1 MLNALNVSAIRS
13 CWNGREDASQRDEP
27 KPCRARLEEATA
39 YPSGIHSG
47 IGTRPARAGKLRQM
61 GVAMSLSA
69 GQRRIF
75 WITWIAYAGFYLC
88 RKNLSVVLPL
98 LNHVS
103 GLDAL
108 QLANIVFGYSVF
120 YAIGQ
125 FGCGPLSDRIG
136 AKRVVGAGLLLAVAS
151 NLLMGVHASLMWL
164 LIFGCLNG
172 AAQSTGWSGLVKTMA
187 IWFSGSNRGIVM
199 GWWSTNYVL
208 GGFLATAFAT
218 WAVVQPWLLPQLG
231 WRRGFWFPA
240 LLLLAVTVLFLSG
253 AKEAPESVDL
263 PAGMGTG
270 PVRLETVRS
279 NWSALAGLLRKPSLW
294 MVSISYFFLE
304 LCRYALM
311 FWLPLYM
318 VNRLRYSLQASGYL
332 SSLYELIGIAGAVLA
347 GYASDRFSQ
356 SRRAPVS
363 AIMLCGFGVILLCE
377 PALTHFG
384 LLGTAVAISMAGVFS
399 FGPDTLLS
407 GAGAQDIGE
416 PKAAATASGLVDGI
430 GHLGAIF
437 SPYVVVYVSER
448 YGWDRLFFVLA
459 GAAFLS
465 AVSLMPI
472 WGLRPDIAV
481 EPRLDETK
489 LPRAAYAAT
498 E

>member
-1 MLNALNVSAIRS
+1 
-13 CWNGREDASQRDEP
+13 
-27 KPCRARLEEATA
+27 
-39 YPSGIHSG
+39 
-47 IGTRPARAGKLRQM
+47 
-61 GVAMSLSA
+61 MSLSS

-75 WITWIAYAGFYLC
+75 WITWLAYAGFYLC
-88 RKNLSVVLPL
+88 RKNLSVALPL

-103 GLDAL
+103 GLSSIE
-108 QLANIVFGYSVF
+108 LANIVFGYSLM
-120 YAIGQ
+120 YAVGQ

-151 NLLMGVHASLMWL
+151 NIMMGVHASLIWL
-164 LIFGCLNG
+164 LVFACLNG

-187 IWFSGSNRGIVM
+187 IWFTGGNRGIVM

-231 WRRGFWFPA
+231 WRRGFLFPA
-240 LLLLAVTVLFLSG
+240 LLLLAITVLFLGG
-253 AKEAPESVDL
+253 AKEAPDRADAAAPRQSDSL
-263 PAGMGTG
+263 
-270 PVRLETVRS
+270 RLHSVRS
-279 NWSALAGLLRKPSLW
+279 NWNALAGLLRKPSLW
-294 MVSISYFFLE
+294 MLSISYFFLE

-318 VNRLRYSLQASGYL
+318 VNRLKYSLQASGYL

-363 AIMLCGFGVILLCE
+363 AIMLCGFGIVLAME
-377 PALTHFG
+377 PAFTRFG
-384 LLGTAVAISMAGVFS
+384 ILGTAAAISLAGVFS

-416 PKAAATASGLVDGI
+416 PQAAATAAALVDGI
-430 GHLGAIF
+430 GHLGAVF
-437 SPYVVVYVSER
+437 SPYVVVFMSER
-448 YGWDRLFFVLA
+448 YGWDSLFVLLA

-465 AVSLMPI
+465 GVALTPI
-472 WGLRPDIAV
+472 WNLKPSIHIDVPLEEGTLRQ
-481 EPRLDETK
+481 
-489 LPRAAYAAT
+489 AACVASK
-498 E
+498 

>member
-1 MLNALNVSAIRS
+1 
-13 CWNGREDASQRDEP
+13 
-27 KPCRARLEEATA
+27 
-39 YPSGIHSG
+39 
-47 IGTRPARAGKLRQM
+47 
-61 GVAMSLSA
+61 MSLSA

-98 LNHVS
+98 LNHES
-103 GLDAL
+103 GLDAIE
-108 QLANIVFGYSVF
+108 LANIVFGYSVF

-136 AKRVVGAGLLLAVAS
+136 AKRVVGAGLLLAVVS
-151 NLLMGVHASLMWL
+151 NLLMGVHASLIWL
-164 LIFGCLNG
+164 LIFACLNG

-218 WAVVQPWLLPQLG
+218 WAVVQPWLLPELG
-231 WRRGFWFPA
+231 WRRGFLFPA
-240 LLLLAVTVLFLSG
+240 LLLLAVAVLFLSG
-253 AKEAPESVDL
+253 AKEAPERTDL
-263 PAGMGTG
+263 PAGMATG

-279 NWSALAGLLRKPSLW
+279 NWSALAGLLCKPSLW

-363 AIMLCGFGVILLCE
+363 AIMLCGFGITLLCE
-377 PALTHFG
+377 PVLARFG
-384 LLGTAVAISMAGVFS
+384 LLGTALAISLAGVFS

-416 PKAAATASGLVDGI
+416 SKAAGTASGLVDGI

-437 SPYVVVYVSER
+437 SPYVVVFVSER
-448 YGWDRLFFVLA
+448 YGWDRLFLVLA

-465 AVSLMPI
+465 AVALLPI
-472 WGLRPDIAV
+472 WRLKPSVTPDRTFEA
-481 EPRLDETK
+481 EALQH
-489 LPRAAYAAT
+489 AACAAS